1 MAIDYSKFDEKVD
14 LDALQKEVAEA
25 PDYADVPKGNY
36 ICTLDKMELVE
47 TKDGSG
53 LNLAVVFKVA
63 EGDHKGRNLQRY
75 QKVCGNKT
83 TEKWNDGRA
92 IKMACDWLNEFCANS
107 AIDVDEVEF
116 VNYADFGEAIL
127 DIYQEAHGLQ
137 FDLDWDAKAFGMNCL
152 KVNEAFD

>member
-14 LDALQKEVAEA
+14 LDALQKEVAES
-25 PDYADVPKGNY
+25 PDYADVPNGNY

-47 TKDGSG
+47 TKAGDG
-53 LNLAVVFKVA
+53 LNLAVVFKIA

-75 QKVCGNKT
+75 HKVCGTKT
-83 TEKWNDGRA
+83 TDKWNDGRA
-92 IKMACDWLNEFCANS
+92 IKMACDWLNDFCANS
-107 AIDVDEVEF
+107 AIDADEVQF